1 MIKTVHPTIMTET
14 NHHALMITVHPTI
27 MTETNLPPITTD
39 LGGYDKVQFT
49 MFVGCTSS
57 NEIQNLNNLV
67 NESKDCAIVDS
78 GCVTTVCGNPWADT
92 FIDSL
97 SPELR
102 SQIEVQPSNQTFT
115 FGDGKTYTSKRKIKL
130 PCWLGGLRGEFY
142 TDVIDCNIPLL
153 LSRKSMKAIDAVLH
167 FKKEEMTIQGGGTHQ
182 TINYKIRSSGFTY
195 QFMTKFGKANILEH
209 HHWL

>member
-1 MIKTVHPTIMTET
+1 
-14 NHHALMITVHPTI
+14 
-27 MTETNLPPITTD
+27 
-39 LGGYDKVQFT
+39 

-130 PCWLGGLRGEFY
+130 PCWLGGVRGEFY

-167 FKKEEMTIQGGGTHQ
+167 FKKDEMTIQGGEPIKL
-182 TINYKIRSSGFTY
+182 TITKSGHL
-195 QFMTKFGKANILEH
+195 ALPISL
-209 HHWL
+209 